1 LTAPADPPA
10 ESRPRGVGTLLGTL
24 IWTTFLVSGASTS
37 IAPFLRDMAQDL
49 GAGLAAVGNLV
60 GLLSA
65 AWGVMSAMAGSASD
79 RFGRRPILVSGVLAL
94 AVARGGLALAES
106 YGTAAAWQFAA
117 GLGGGTFMGTV
128 FAAVSDRVPAAA
140 RGRALGWVLTGQS
153 LSLVLGTPLYTFLG
167 ALAGWRGSIG
177 IQAAATLL
185 TAVAV
190 WVVVPPGAS
199 RHLSGSRP
207 RVCVAR
213 LLTPRLVAL
222 LAASAMERA
231 CFSGMA
237 VYLATYLLTV
247 YEISLPALAVALAL
261 VALGNL
267 AGNLLGGQVA
277 DHFPARPLSYAASAV
292 LTALLGLPL
301 MLWRPGLGVSVAL
314 GFAYSLANA
323 VGRPSLMAALSEVSS
338 EARGAILGLNI
349 TTGSVGWLGATA
361 LGGWLITRFGF
372 GSLGVFS
379 SLAALAGAALAAGT
393 LAAPRDL
400 AAR

>member
-1 LTAPADPPA
+1 LTVTPDPAA
-10 ESRPRGVGTLLGTL
+10 ASRPRGAAILLGTL
-24 IWTTFLVSGASTS
+24 IWATFLVSGASTS
-37 IAPFLRDMAQDL
+37 IAPFLRDIARDL
-49 GAGLAAVGNLV
+49 GTELASVGNLV
-60 GLLSA
+60 GLLST
-65 AWGVMSAMAGSASD
+65 AWGVMSVMAGSASD
-79 RFGRRPILVSGVLAL
+79 RLGRRPTLAGGVLAL
-94 AVARGGLALAES
+94 AAARGGLALAGS

-117 GLGGGTFMGTV
+117 GLGGGAFMGTV
-128 FAAVSDRVPAAA
+128 FAAVSDRMPAAT

-190 WVVVPPGAS
+190 WVVVPAGAA
-199 RHLSGSRP
+199 HPAAGALP
-207 RVCVAR
+207 RISVTR

-237 VYLATYLLTV
+237 VYLATYLLTA
-247 YEISLPALAVALAL
+247 YGISLTALAVALAL
-261 VALGNL
+261 IALGNL
-267 AGNLLGGQVA
+267 AGNIAGGQVA
-277 DHFPARPLSYAASAV
+277 DRLPDRPLSYAASAV
-292 LTALLGLPL
+292 LTGLLALPL
-301 MLWRPGLGVSVAL
+301 MLWQPGLAVSVAL
-314 GFAYSLANA
+314 GFAYSFANA

-361 LGGWLITRFGF
+361 LGGWLITRYGF
-372 GSLGVFS
+372 GSLGIFS
-379 SLAALAGAALAAGT
+379 ALAALGGAALAAGT
-393 LAAPRDL
+393 WRPARGSAP
-400 AAR
+400 